1 MIYVIGSGPGKKEF
15 MTIEAIEAIRKCD
28 TIVGYKTYID
38 LIRDLI
44 DGKEIIENGMR
55 QEKDRCIKALELSSK
70 GKVVG
75 LISGGDSGIYG
86 MAGLIY
92 ELNSRLEKKE
102 DIKVVCGV
110 SSSISA
116 ASVLGA
122 PIMHDFCQISLSDLM
137 TDWNLIEKRIRLASE
152 ADFVIAIY
160 NPRSKGRS
168 EHLKRAFEIM
178 EDYKSPQTP
187 VGIVKNSG
195 RENQEIYIMEFENM
209 NFEICDMST
218 MVIIGNKESYIDE
231 NKIITPRGYS
241 I

>member
-1 MIYVIGSGPGKKEF
+1 MIYVIGSGPGNKDF
-15 MTIEAIEAIRKCD
+15 MTLEAIEAIKKCD
-28 TIVGYKTYID
+28 TIVGYKTYINLIKD
-38 LIRDLI
+38 LIED
-44 DGKEIIENGMR
+44 KELIENGMR
-55 QEKDRCIKALELSSK
+55 QEKERCEMALKLSSE
-70 GKVVG
+70 GKIVG

-86 MAGLIY
+86 MAGLVY
-92 ELNSRLEKKE
+92 ELNSKLEKKE
-102 DIKVVCGV
+102 EIKIVCGV
-110 SSSISA
+110 TSSISA

-137 TDWNLIEKRIRLASE
+137 TDWKLIEKRISLAAE

-178 EDYKSPQTP
+178 GEYKSPNTP

-195 RENQEIYIMEFENM
+195 REGQEMYIMEFKDM
-209 NFEICDMST
+209 NFDICDMST
-218 MVIIGNKESYIDE
+218 MVIVGNKESYIDDG
-231 NKIITPRGYS
+231 KIITPRGYN

>member
-15 MTIEAIEAIRKCD
+15 MTLEALEALEKCD
-28 TIVGYKTYID
+28 IIIGYKTYIN
-38 LIRDLI
+38 LVRDLI
-44 DGKEIIENGMR
+44 KGKKVVENGMR
-55 QEKDRCIKALELSSK
+55 QERARCEEALEKSLQ
-70 GKVVG
+70 GHTVG

-86 MAGLIY
+86 MAGLVY
-92 ELNSRLEKKE
+92 ELNSKLEKKQ
-102 DIKVVCGV
+102 DIKIVAGLT
-110 SSSISA
+110 SSISA

-137 TDWNLIEKRIRLASE
+137 TDWKLIEKRIKLASE

-178 EDYKSPQTP
+178 GKYKSLDTP

-195 RENQEIYIMEFENM
+195 RENQEVYIMEFKDM
-209 NFEICDMST
+209 KFEICDMST
-218 MVIIGNKESYIDE
+218 MVIVGNKESYID
-231 NKIITPRGYS
+231 NGKIITPRGYN

>member
-15 MTIEAIEAIRKCD
+15 MTIEAIEAIKKCD
-28 TIVGYKTYID
+28 LIVGYKTYID

-44 DGKEIIENGMR
+44 EDKEVIENGMR
-55 QEKDRCIKALELSSK
+55 QEKDRCREALRLSSE
-70 GKVVG
+70 GKIVG

-86 MAGLIY
+86 MAGLVY
-92 ELNSRLEKKE
+92 ELNSKLEKKE
-102 DIKVVCGV
+102 DIKIVCGV
-110 SSSISA
+110 TSSISA

-137 TDWNLIEKRIRLASE
+137 TDWKLIEKRIRLASE

-178 EDYKSPQTP
+178 SAYKSPKTP

-195 RENQEIYIMEFENM
+195 RDKQEVYIMEFKNM

-218 MVIIGNKESYIDE
+218 MVIIGNKESYIDD
-231 NKIITPRGYS
+231 NKIITPRGYN

>member
-1 MIYVIGSGPGKKEF
+1 MIYVIGTGPGKKEY
-15 MTIEAIEAIRKCD
+15 MTLEAIEAIKNCD
-28 TIVGYKTYID
+28 TIVGYKTYIN

-44 DGKEIIENGMR
+44 EGKDIIENGMR
-55 QEKDRCIKALELSSK
+55 QERDRCSEALKLSSE
-70 GKVVG
+70 GKTVG
-75 LISGGDSGIYG
+75 LVSGGDSGIYG
-86 MAGLIY
+86 MAGLVY
-92 ELNSRLEKKE
+92 ELNSKLDKKE
-102 DIKVVCGV
+102 NIKIVSGV
-110 SSSISA
+110 TSSISA

-137 TDWNLIEKRIRLASE
+137 TDWNLIEKRIKLASE

-178 EDYKSPQTP
+178 SEFKSPDTP

-195 RENQEIYIMEFENM
+195 RENEEYFIMKFKDM
-209 NFEICDMST
+209 DFEICDMST
-218 MVIIGNKESYIDE
+218 MVIIGNKESYID
-231 NKIITPRGYS
+231 NGKIITPRGYN